1 VVQSYSTM
9 LNSEKRELDEAQDDQ
24 EEVGDAGSSPETSG
38 PAESLREKAAK
49 TTDKSQKMK
58 EPA

>member
-1 VVQSYSTM
+1 M